1 MAKTITWTKMLVPSS
16 KYNIKCPYSMNPSAV
31 TRHDTANDASAMSE
45 ISYMIGNSLEVSYHV
60 AVDDYRA
67 VQGLPFNRN
76 GWHAGDGSKATGGNR
91 TSIGVETCYSKS
103 GGDRYVK
110 ACDNALTVIAK
121 ICHDEGIPVTRVFY
135 HKHWSGKNCPHRLIS
150 QGVSESEYRTLVQN
164 RYNEMYGGG
173 SVVNT
178 SKPSTSAS
186 GLKHKVGETVSFK
199 GLATSSTASSH
210 TTNIAVKKGKITR
223 IVSGAKYPYL
233 INGGTGWVNDS
244 LITSGSSSSTSSS
257 STSYYKKYTG
267 NSTSLDTILKD
278 IGVPSTYYGNWEKR
292 KPLAKAN
299 GISNYSGTASQNEK
313 LKSLAKTGKLKKVGS
328 SSSSSNGSSS
338 YYKKYTGSSNSL
350 NAIFKAIGVPSSYYG
365 SWEKRKPVA
374 KANGISNYTG
384 TASQNE
390 KLKSLA
396 KSGKLKKA

>member
-1 MAKTITWTKMLVPSS
+1 MAKSITWTKMMLPSS
-16 KYNIKCPYSMNPSAV
+16 KYDLKCPYSMNPSSV

-135 HKHWSGKNCPHRLIS
+135 HKHWSGKNCPHRLIA
-150 QGVSESEYRTLVQN
+150 QGVTEEEYRTLVQN

-173 SVVNT
+173 SVVVNPP
-178 SKPSTSAS
+178 KPSDSS
-186 GLKHKVGETVSFK
+186 LKHKAGETVSFK

-210 TTNIAVKKGKITR
+210 TTNITVKKGKITR
-223 IVSGAKYPYL
+223 VVKGAKYPYL

-267 NSTSLDTILKD
+267 NSNSLDAIFKA
-278 IGVPSTYYGNWEKR
+278 IGVPSSYYGNWEKR

-328 SSSSSNGSSS
+328 SSS
-338 YYKKYTGSSNSL
+338 KFL
-350 NAIFKAIGVPSSYYG
+350 
-365 SWEKRKPVA
+365 
-374 KANGISNYTG
+374 
-384 TASQNE
+384 
-390 KLKSLA
+390 
-396 KSGKLKKA
+396 